1 MLIGRP
7 PSGYTGRPEP
17 SPADPSFAPV
27 TERIDTLI
35 HARWTVIF
43 EPDVAVREDLAIA
56 IDGGRIAAVVP
67 RAEAAA
73 RFEPK
78 AVHERPDHVALPGLV
93 NAHCHAGM
101 TLLRG
106 LADDMPLERWLNERI
121 WPAESRFVTGEFVA
135 DGTTLAI
142 AEMLLGGITTFA
154 DMYYFPDVVAERASA
169 AGMRASVGM
178 IALEFPT
185 VWARD
190 PDEYISKGLEVHDR
204 FRSDPLVTTSF
215 APHAPYTVGDATL
228 RRIRQLA
235 DEIEAP
241 VHTHV
246 HETAAEIE
254 QSLAEHG
261 CRPLARL
268 ERLGLLTPALAAVH
282 ATQLE
287 PAEIEA
293 LAATSA
299 SVVHCPRSNLKLASG
314 ACPVAELA
322 RAGVNVA
329 LGTDGAASNNR
340 LDLWSELELAALF
353 GKHVAGD
360 ATAVPAAQALRMATI
375 NGARALGLDQETG
388 SIEAGKAADIICVA
402 FSPPGQVPV
411 LDPLSQLVYSVT
423 RDRVSDVWIAGEHL
437 VDHGRLTRM
446 NLDDIA
452 AAAEEWAAR
461 LGAAV

>member
-1 MLIGRP
+1 
-7 PSGYTGRPEP
+7 
-17 SPADPSFAPV
+17 V
-27 TERIDTLI
+27 TERIDALI
-35 HARWTVIF
+35 HARWTVTF
-43 EPDVAVREDLAIA
+43 EPAVAAREGLAIA
-56 IDGGRIAAVVP
+56 VDGGRIVAVLP
-67 RAEAAA
+67 REQAAA
-73 RFEPK
+73 RFAPH
-78 AVHERPDHVALPGLV
+78 AIHERPNHVAMPGLV

-101 TLLRG
+101 ALLRG
-106 LADDMPLERWLNERI
+106 LADDVPLERWLKESI
-121 WPAESRFVTGEFVA
+121 WPVESRFVTSEFVA
-135 DGTTLAI
+135 DGTNLAI

-190 PDEYISKGLEVHDR
+190 ADEYIAKGLEVHDR

-215 APHAPYTVGDATL
+215 APHAPYTVADATL
-228 RRIRQLA
+228 KRIRQLA
-235 DEIEAP
+235 DEIESP

-261 CRPLARL
+261 CRPLTRL
-268 ERLGLLTPALAAVH
+268 ERLGLVTPALAAVH
-282 ATQLE
+282 ATQLLPE
-287 PAEIEA
+287 EIEL
-293 LAATSA
+293 LAATNA

-314 ACPVAELA
+314 ACPVAALG

-340 LDLWSELELAALF
+340 LDLWSELGLAALF
-353 GKHVAGD
+353 GKHVAAD
-360 ATAVPAAQALRMATI
+360 ATAVPAADALRMATI
-375 NGARALGLDQETG
+375 NGARALGLDQEIG
-388 SIEAGKAADIICVA
+388 SIEAGKAADIVCVA
-402 FSPPGQVPV
+402 FSAPGQVPV

-423 RDRVSDVWIAGEHL
+423 RDLVTDVWVAGEHL

-452 AAAEEWAAR
+452 AAAGDWAAR
-461 LGAAV
+461 LRGMP